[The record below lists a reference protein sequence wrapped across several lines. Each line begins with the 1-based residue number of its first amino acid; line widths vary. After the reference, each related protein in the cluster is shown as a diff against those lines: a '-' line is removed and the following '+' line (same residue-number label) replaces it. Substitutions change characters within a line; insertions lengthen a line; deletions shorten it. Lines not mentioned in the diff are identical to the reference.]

1 VTGEDVAPAGPA
13 RPAGHDR
20 ATKTLQLL
28 ADPARWTHRRV
39 EHLVFVDDQSVRR
52 AVSVDFEVPAE
63 LAGVP
68 VPLALLRKRPLV
80 DFDLRDEGGRAL
92 PMLTRRQNGRI
103 ASEVLRAAAEA
114 VTGEAL
120 GDDLVADLL
129 RVSTAAP
136 EEADAVLEGLRT
148 GARGTEGAALL
159 ADPGFETLA
168 FELARSF
175 LLLVEIP
182 PQAGRRVL
190 KFAYAEPFG
199 WRTALPERMS
209 WRPAGI
215 EIEVPAVARA
225 GSYHFEIEAPEG
237 LEIAWAGLLAFGG
250 GGAFE
255 EHVVEEEEGLRRVH
269 LYLADVPYGADGVAG
284 VWLRTPR
291 RGFLRQAWLSGLA
304 TTLSLLLLTLL
315 SPRLPGGTAS
325 GTTAILL
332 AAPGFLSL
340 FAARPGEH
348 GMLSRLLL
356 GVRAVLLAQA
366 AVAYLGAFALA
377 ALPGGGEQQLWLRG
391 LLAASAL
398 LSISLTASLMTPR
411 RP

>member
-1 VTGEDVAPAGPA
+1 
-13 RPAGHDR
+13 
-20 ATKTLQLL
+20 
-28 ADPARWTHRRV
+28 
-39 EHLVFVDDQSVRR
+39 
-52 AVSVDFEVPAE
+52 
-63 LAGVP
+63 
-68 VPLALLRKRPLV
+68 
-80 DFDLRDEGGRAL
+80 
-92 PMLTRRQNGRI
+92 
-103 ASEVLRAAAEA
+103 
-114 VTGEAL
+114 
-120 GDDLVADLL
+120 
-129 RVSTAAP
+129 
-136 EEADAVLEGLRT
+136 
-148 GARGTEGAALL
+148 
-159 ADPGFETLA
+159 
-168 FELARSF
+168 
-175 LLLVEIP
+175 
-182 PQAGRRVL
+182 
-190 KFAYAEPFG
+190 
-199 WRTALPERMS
+199 
-209 WRPAGI
+209 
-215 EIEVPAVARA
+215 
-225 GSYHFEIEAPEG
+225 
-237 LEIAWAGLLAFGG
+237 
-250 GGAFE
+250 
-255 EHVVEEEEGLRRVH
+255 
-269 LYLADVPYGADGVAG
+269 VAG

-377 ALPGGGEQQLWLRG
+377 ALPAGGEQQLWLRG

>member
-1 VTGEDVAPAGPA
+1 MTGEDVAPAEPA

-39 EHLVFVDDQSVRR
+39 EHLVFVDDQTVRR

-63 LAGVP
+63 LTGVP
-68 VPLALLRKRPLV
+68 IPLALLRKRPLV

-103 ASEVLRAAAEA
+103 ASEVLLAAAEA

-136 EEADAVLEGLRT
+136 EEAEAVLEGLRA

-159 ADPGFETLA
+159 GDPGFETLA

-182 PQAGRRVL
+182 PDGVRRVL

-209 WRPAGI
+209 WRAAGV
-215 EIEVPAVARA
+215 EIDVPAVARG
-225 GSYHFEIEAPEG
+225 GSYHFEIQAPEG

-255 EHVVEEEEGLRRVH
+255 EHVVEEKGLTRVH

-284 VWLRTPR
+284 VWLRTPG

-315 SPRLPGGTAS
+315 APQLGETAGGTS
-325 GTTAILL
+325 AILL

-356 GVRAVLLAQA
+356 GVRAVLLVQA
-366 AVAYLGAFALA
+366 AVAYLGAFVLT
-377 ALPGGGEQQLWLRG
+377 ALPAGGEQQLWLGG
-391 LLAASAL
+391 LLAVSAL
-398 LSISLTASLMTPR
+398 LSVSLTASLMTPK